1 MKPTIREA
9 PQDAIVSLCSEID
22 GQLPSTR
29 ISISEITSRTDC
41 KNLNSKAQ
49 EVNKLLYSACQSRN
63 WPIIMHKLD
72 DSCLNS
78 RGLHPNKSGLSHLA
92 TNFNSYIRSI
102 SCQWPVIKESGSLH
116 SISCGSDKIAV
127 TNQNSLSLPKI
138 RGFKMAHLN
147 IVSLPKHVDQL
158 RIW

>member
-1 MKPTIREA
+1 MSNKDTKVTVRSFPGATTKDMLDYMKPTIREA
-9 PQDAIVSLCSEID
+9 PQDIIVHVGTNDLRSKSPTEVADAIVSLCSEID

-102 SCQWPVIKESGSLH
+102 SCQ
-116 SISCGSDKIAV
+116 
-127 TNQNSLSLPKI
+127 
-138 RGFKMAHLN
+138 
-147 IVSLPKHVDQL
+147 
-158 RIW
+158 